1 MLLLQVFVRSDIWV
15 LYASGFNANLPARD
29 GENRAVAQQGTS
41 FKIVCGDRL
50 LQGNECVSTLQ
61 QGITLIRP
69 RQQQDHFPIEID
81 EEVSCEGGEPSMPN
95 VSLNLDNKRNVATP
109 ASMPNV
115 SVWPFLCCNSADH
128 SPRSLGLPLVA
139 TLDSGLGCGRLTHC
153 RV

>member
-61 QGITLIRP
+61 QGITLIRLPPP

-115 SVWPFLCCNSADH
+115 SVWPFLCC
-128 SPRSLGLPLVA
+128 
-139 TLDSGLGCGRLTHC
+139 CGRLTHC